1 MAGRGAAPKDP
12 DKRVGKHV
20 PQRGEWQATAGRGWQ
35 HGPVPDPPPA
45 LRDDTLDAWQTWM
58 ESWFASHWTVHDL
71 PGLRIVAQ
79 LYDLCQSYYEDP
91 YVEKK
96 VRGKDETVFVLKPNP
111 ATELRQMMDNY
122 GITPKGQQDR
132 RWVAPNEDKAE
143 RVVVGSSDHALAGP
157 YAALKVV

>member
-1 MAGRGAAPKDP
+1 MAGRGAAPKEP

-20 PQRGEWQATAGRGWQ
+20 PQRGEWQATPGRGWQ
-35 HGPVPDPPPA
+35 HGTIPPPPDA
-45 LRDDTLDAWQTWM
+45 LRSDTLAAWQTWM

-96 VRGKDETVFVLKPNP
+96 VRGKDEYVFVLKPNP
-111 ATELRQMMDNY
+111 ATELRQMLDNY

-132 RWVAPNEDKAE
+132 RWIVPTADAPAAVQPEQQDE
-143 RVVVGSSDHALAGP
+143 AGP
-157 YAALKVV
+157 YGGLRAV